1 MKKLKIAVVGANGKM
16 GKIICEKLNAEFDV
30 LKITREC
37 KLDKQDV
44 CLVVDFASA
53 ETSVE
58 SAAWCAK
65 HKVPLIVGSTGQTNS
80 QKNEILKASEKTPI
94 LIAGNFSVGIL
105 LLKKLLKTV
114 DFELVEDIVIFE
126 KHHKN
131 KKDKPSGTALELES
145 LIKSKTGCFVDVLT
159 ERGGKEIGTHKI
171 DLYLKNE
178 LISIKHQAFSRECFA
193 DGVLFAVKFML
204 EKKENKLFS
213 FEDVFDLQEI

>member
-16 GKIICEKLNAEFDV
+16 GKLLCEKLNDKFDV

-37 KLDKQDV
+37 KLDKQNV

-53 ETSVE
+53 ESSVE
-58 SAAWCAK
+58 SAVWCAK
-65 HKVPLIVGSTGQTNS
+65 YKVPLIVGSTGQTNF
-80 QKNEILKASEKTPI
+80 QKDEILKASEKTPI

-114 DFELVEDIVIFE
+114 DFKLVEDIVIFE

-131 KKDKPSGTALELES
+131 KKDKPSGTALELEN
-145 LIKSKTGCFVDVLT
+145 LIRSKTSRHADVLV

-171 DLYLKNE
+171 DLYFENE

-193 DGVLFAVKFML
+193 DGVLLAVEFMFQQ
-204 EKKENKLFS
+204 KERKLFS
-213 FEDVFDLQEI
+213 

>member
-16 GKIICEKLNAEFDV
+16 GKLLCEKLNDKFDV

-37 KLDKQDV
+37 KLDKQNV

-53 ETSVE
+53 ESSVE
-58 SAAWCAK
+58 SAVWCAK
-65 HKVPLIVGSTGQTNS
+65 HKVPLIVGSTGQTNF
-80 QKNEILKASEKTPI
+80 QKDEILKASEKTPI

-131 KKDKPSGTALELES
+131 KKDKPSGTALELEN
-145 LIKSKTGCFVDVLT
+145 LIRSKTSRHADVLV

-171 DLYLKNE
+171 DLYFENE

-193 DGVLFAVKFML
+193 DGVLLAVEFMFQQ
-204 EKKENKLFS
+204 KERKLFS
-213 FEDVFDLQEI
+213 FEDVFNF

>member
-16 GKIICEKLNAEFDV
+16 GKLLCEKLNDKFDV

-37 KLDKQDV
+37 KLDKQNV

-53 ETSVE
+53 ESSVE
-58 SAAWCAK
+58 SAVWCAK
-65 HKVPLIVGSTGQTNS
+65 NKVPLIVGSTGQTNF
-80 QKNEILKASEKTPI
+80 QKDEILKASEKTPI

-131 KKDKPSGTALELES
+131 KKDEPSGTALELEN
-145 LIKSKTGCFVDVLT
+145 LIRSKTSRHADVLV

-171 DLYLKNE
+171 DLYFENE

-193 DGVLFAVKFML
+193 DGVLLAVEFMFQQ
-204 EKKENKLFS
+204 KERKLFS
-213 FEDVFDLQEI
+213 FEDVFNF

>member
-16 GKIICEKLNAEFDV
+16 GKLLCEKLNDKFDV

-37 KLDKQDV
+37 KLDKQNI

-53 ETSVE
+53 ESSVE
-58 SAAWCAK
+58 SAVWCAK
-65 HKVPLIVGSTGQTNS
+65 HKVPLIVGSTGQTNF
-80 QKNEILKASEKTPI
+80 QKDEILKASEKTPI

-131 KKDKPSGTALELES
+131 KKDKPSGTALELEN
-145 LIKSKTGCFVDVLT
+145 LIRAKTSRHADVLV

-171 DLYLKNE
+171 DLYFENE

-193 DGVLFAVKFML
+193 DGVLLAVEFMFQQ
-204 EKKENKLFS
+204 KERKLFL
-213 FEDVFDLQEI
+213 FEDVFNF

>member
-16 GKIICEKLNAEFDV
+16 GKLLCEKLSDKFDV

-37 KLDKQDV
+37 KLDKQNI

-53 ETSVE
+53 ESSVE
-58 SAAWCAK
+58 SAVWCAK
-65 HKVPLIVGSTGQTNS
+65 HKVPLIVGSTGQTNF
-80 QKNEILKASEKTPI
+80 QKDEILKASEKTPI

-131 KKDKPSGTALELES
+131 KKDKPSGTALELEN
-145 LIKSKTGCFVDVLT
+145 LIRSKTSRHADVLV

-171 DLYLKNE
+171 DLYFENE
-178 LISIKHQAFSRECFA
+178 LISIKHQAFSRECFT
-193 DGVLFAVKFML
+193 DGVLLAVEFMFQQ
-204 EKKENKLFS
+204 KERKLFS
-213 FEDVFDLQEI
+213 FEDVFNF

>member
-16 GKIICEKLNAEFDV
+16 GKLLCEKLNDKFDV

-37 KLDKQDV
+37 KLDKQNI

-53 ETSVE
+53 ESSVE
-58 SAAWCAK
+58 SAVWCSK
-65 HKVPLIVGSTGQTNS
+65 HKVPLIVGSTGQTNF
-80 QKNEILKASEKTPI
+80 QKDEILKASEKTPI

-131 KKDKPSGTALELES
+131 KKDKPSGTALELEN
-145 LIKSKTGCFVDVLT
+145 LIRSKTSRHADVLV

-171 DLYLKNE
+171 DLYFENE

-193 DGVLFAVKFML
+193 DGVLLAVEFMFQQ
-204 EKKENKLFS
+204 KERKLFS
-213 FEDVFDLQEI
+213 FEDVFNF

>member
-16 GKIICEKLNAEFDV
+16 GKLLCEKLNDKFDV

-37 KLDKQDV
+37 KLDKQNV

-53 ETSVE
+53 ESSVE
-58 SAAWCAK
+58 SAVWCAK
-65 HKVPLIVGSTGQTNS
+65 NKVPLIVGSTGQTNF
-80 QKNEILKASEKTPI
+80 QKDEILKASEKTPI

-131 KKDKPSGTALELES
+131 KKDKPSGTALELEN
-145 LIKSKTGCFVDVLT
+145 LIRAKTSRHADVLV

-171 DLYLKNE
+171 DLYFENE

-193 DGVLFAVKFML
+193 DGVLLAVEFMFQQ
-204 EKKENKLFS
+204 KERKLFS
-213 FEDVFDLQEI
+213 FEDVFNF

>member
-16 GKIICEKLNAEFDV
+16 GKLLCEKLNAEFDV
-30 LKITREC
+30 LKITRDC
-37 KLDKQDV
+37 GLDKQDV

-58 SAAWCAK
+58 SAVWCAK

-171 DLYLKNE
+171 DLYLENE

-193 DGVLFAVKFML
+193 DGLFLAVKFMI
-204 EKKENKLFS
+204 KQKENKLFA

>member
-16 GKIICEKLNAEFDV
+16 GKFLCEKLNDKFDV

-37 KLDKQDV
+37 KLDKQNV

-53 ETSVE
+53 ESSVE
-58 SAAWCAK
+58 SAVWCAK
-65 HKVPLIVGSTGQTNS
+65 NKVPLIVGSTGQTNF
-80 QKNEILKASEKTPI
+80 QKDEILKASEKTPI

-131 KKDKPSGTALELES
+131 KKDEPSGTALELEN
-145 LIKSKTGCFVDVLT
+145 LIRSKTSRHADVLV

-171 DLYLKNE
+171 DLYFENE

-193 DGVLFAVKFML
+193 DGVLLAVEFMFQQ
-204 EKKENKLFS
+204 KERKLFS
-213 FEDVFDLQEI
+213 FEDVFNF

>member
-16 GKIICEKLNAEFDV
+16 GKLLCEKLNDKFDV

-37 KLDKQDV
+37 KLDKQNV

-53 ETSVE
+53 ESSVE
-58 SAAWCAK
+58 SAVWCAK
-65 HKVPLIVGSTGQTNS
+65 HKVPLIVGSTGQTNF
-80 QKNEILKASEKTPI
+80 QKDEILKASEKTPI

-114 DFELVEDIVIFE
+114 EFELVEDIVIFE

-131 KKDKPSGTALELES
+131 KKDKPSGTALELEN
-145 LIKSKTGCFVDVLT
+145 LIRSKTSRHADVLV

-171 DLYLKNE
+171 DLYFENE
-178 LISIKHQAFSRECFA
+178 LISIKHRAFSRECFA
-193 DGVLFAVKFML
+193 DGVLLAVEFMFQQ
-204 EKKENKLFS
+204 KERKLFS
-213 FEDVFDLQEI
+213 FEDVFNF